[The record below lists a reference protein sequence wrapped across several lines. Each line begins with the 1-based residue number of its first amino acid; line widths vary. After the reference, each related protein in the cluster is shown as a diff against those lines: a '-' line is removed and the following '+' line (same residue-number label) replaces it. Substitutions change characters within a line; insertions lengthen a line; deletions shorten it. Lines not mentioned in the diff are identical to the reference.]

1 MLPRVARVMSIP
13 TREQINPYDD
23 LDGRAACDH
32 FLGKSLE
39 QAEALFRE
47 NGDYYGGDLMWMG
60 PVAFR
65 YYVQAAIRVVKNES
79 EPRRLEI
86 IPAFVL
92 ALEHRLEFERAELV
106 PIAAKLAEVCSYI
119 LEHYDVLGDLPGSEE
134 QTRKLQDTVR
144 RELKKLEQVLGK
156 ECLEKDCVDLR
167 PRLKKLVEALSRL
180 HFP

>member
-1 MLPRVARVMSIP
+1 MSIP

-23 LDGRAACDH
+23 LDGREACDH

-47 NGDYYGGDLMWMG
+47 NGDYYGGNLMWMG

-65 YYVQAAIRVVKNES
+65 FYVQAAIWHIKNES

-86 IPAFVL
+86 IPAFVS
-92 ALEHRLEFERAELV
+92 ALEHRLEFEQAELV

-119 LEHYDVLGDLPGSEE
+119 LEHYDVLGDLPGTEKE
-134 QTRKLQDTVR
+134 TRGLRDAVR
-144 RELKKLEQVLGK
+144 RELKKLEDVLGN
-156 ECLEKDCVDLR
+156 ECLEKDYVDLR
-167 PRLKKLVEALSRL
+167 PRLRKLVAALSTL
-180 HFP
+180 QSP